1 MTHPWPL
8 AHPEPVL
15 DEALDIA
22 LNVVEAAGNF
32 PTPDSTQ
39 QVAADAILD
48 EWKNGSREKGHL
60 AETGIRATQGPGP
73 VEADVISV
81 LGTTDKI

>member
-1 MTHPWPL
+1 MTYPWPL
-8 AHPEPVL
+8 PNPEPVL

-32 PTPDSTQ
+32 PTSDPTE

-48 EWKNGSREKGHL
+48 EWNKGNREKGHL
-60 AETGIRATQGPGP
+60 AEAGILATQVPEP
-73 VEADVISV
+73 VAVEVISL
-81 LGTTDKI
+81 LGTTENS